1 MLEPPH
7 RTSVAAPTVRSGP
20 GGRIER
26 LDGLH
31 ERSERR
37 QRDPAADLPDPS
49 ALVRDPGV
57 DQGVHAK
64 QLEGV
69 ERPVETYGLFI
80 KANSSIHGPSQGIAR
95 ILPHRKLLIDGRH
108 VESVSGHAFK
118 TLNPATEEV
127 IATVAEG
134 NEVDVDLAVA
144 AARRAFEG
152 PWRTMRAADRGKI
165 LFRLVELMKQH
176 ADEIAALESLDAGKP
191 IAGVLRQDLPAAID
205 TLTYYAGWADKMTG
219 EVVPVRDDAL
229 TYTVREPVGVVAV
242 IVPWNFPLMIGM
254 WKLAP
259 ALACGCT
266 VVMKPAELT
275 SLSALRIGELAL
287 EAGLPPGVL
296 NIVTGPGR
304 VVGDALVNHPDVDK
318 VTFTGSPGVGR
329 GILRGAAGNFKRVS
343 LELGGKSANVIFDDA
358 DLDAATK
365 AAASGIFFNAGQVCS
380 AGSRVLVQ
388 EKVYD
393 DVVARLAQRA
403 QSLRIG
409 DPSDRATSLGP
420 VISEKQMK
428 GILDYVDIGQ
438 KEGASLVTGGER
450 VGDRGYFLSPA
461 VFANVE
467 HEMRISQ
474 EEIFGPVVSV
484 IKFRDEADALRIANG
499 TAYSLA
505 AGVWSRDIG
514 RVQRFAKRANAGTV
528 WLNTYGYT
536 DVRLP
541 WGGARDSGFG
551 REHGSAAIENFTEP
565 KAVWMN
571 LNV

>member
-1 MLEPPH
+1 MMSIAYDYARE
-7 RTSVAAPTVRSGP
+7 APGHA
-20 GGRIER
+20 GI
-26 LDGLH
+26 
-31 ERSERR
+31 
-37 QRDPAADLPDPS
+37 RDEL
-49 ALVRDPGV
+49 
-57 DQGVHAK
+57 
-64 QLEGV
+64 
-69 ERPVETYGLFI
+69 
-80 KANSSIHGPSQGIAR
+80 
-95 ILPHRKLLIDGRH
+95 LLIYGARVPALSGRT
-108 VESVSGHAFK
+108 FK
-118 TLNPATEEV
+118 SLNPATEEV

-134 NEVDVDLAVA
+134 GEADVDRAVA

-152 PWRTMRAADRGKI
+152 PWRTMRAAERGHI
-165 LFRLVELMKQH
+165 LLKWAELLKQH
-176 ADEIAALESLDAGKP
+176 VDEIVELESLDAGKP
-191 IAGVLRQDLPAAID
+191 IAAVLRQDFPAAID
-205 TLTYYAGWADKMTG
+205 TLIYYAGWADKIG
-219 EVVPVRDDAL
+219 GDVVTTRDDAL
-229 TYTVREPVGVVAV
+229 TYTVREPVGVVAA

-287 EAGLPPGVL
+287 EAGLPRGVL

-304 VVGDALVNHPDVDK
+304 VAGEALVNHPDVDK

-329 GILRGAAGNFKRVS
+329 GIMRGAAGNFKRVS

-358 DLDAATK
+358 NLDAASK
-365 AAASGIFFNAGQVCS
+365 AAAAGIFFNAGQVCS

-388 EKVYD
+388 ESVYD
-393 DVVARLAQRA
+393 EVVERLAARA
-403 QSLRIG
+403 NALRIG
-409 DPSDRATSLGP
+409 DPQDRATALGP

-428 GILDYVDIGQ
+428 TILDYVDIGK
-438 KEGASLVTGGER
+438 KEGALLVTGGEH
-450 VGDRGYFLSPA
+450 VGDRGYFISPA
-461 VFANVE
+461 VFANVK

-484 IKFRDEADALRIANG
+484 IKFKDEADALRIANG

-505 AGVWSRDIG
+505 AGVWSRDMG
-514 RVQRFAKRANAGTV
+514 RVQRFAKRARAGTV
-528 WLNTYGYT
+528 WINTYGYT

-541 WGGARDSGFG
+541 WGGERDSGLG
-551 REHGSAAIENFTEP
+551 REHGTAAIDNFTEP

>member
-1 MLEPPH
+1 MMSIAYDDDQTT
-7 RTSVAAPTVRSGP
+7 TSV
-20 GGRIER
+20 
-26 LDGLH
+26 
-31 ERSERR
+31 
-37 QRDPAADLPDPS
+37 PA
-49 ALVRDPGV
+49 V
-57 DQGVHAK
+57 
-64 QLEGV
+64 V
-69 ERPVETYGLFI
+69 EHKL
-80 KANSSIHGPSQGIAR
+80 
-95 ILPHRKLLIDGRH
+95 LLIDGRH
-108 VESVSGHAFK
+108 VEPASGRFFK
-118 TLNPATEEV
+118 TLNPATGEV

-134 NEVDVDLAVA
+134 NEVDVDRAVA

-152 PWRTMRAADRGKI
+152 PWRTMRAAERGHI
-165 LFRLVELMKQH
+165 LFRLAELMKQH
-176 ADEIAALESLDAGKP
+176 ADEIADLESRDAGKP

-205 TLTYYAGWADKMTG
+205 TLTYYAGWADKIHG
-219 EVVPVRDDAL
+219 EVVSTRSDAL
-229 TYTVREPVGVVAV
+229 TYTMREPVGVVGA

-266 VVMKPAELT
+266 IVMKPAELT
-275 SLSALRIGELAL
+275 SLSALLIGELAL

-304 VVGDALVNHPDVDK
+304 VVGDAMVNHPDIDK
-318 VTFTGSPGVGR
+318 ITFTGSPGVGG
-329 GILRGAAGNFKRVS
+329 GIMRGAAGNFKRVS

-380 AGSRVLVQ
+380 AGSRVLAH

-393 DVVARLAQRA
+393 EVVERLTARAKSIRM
-403 QSLRIG
+403 G
-409 DPSDRATSLGP
+409 DPADRATALGP

-428 GILDYVDIGQ
+428 SILDYVDIGR
-438 KEGASLVTGGER
+438 KEGATLTTGGER
-450 VGDRGYFLSPA
+450 IGERGYFISPA
-461 VFANVE
+461 VFANVK

-484 IKFRDEADALRIANG
+484 IKFKDEADALRIANG
-499 TAYSLA
+499 TVYSLA

-514 RVQRFAKRANAGTV
+514 RVQRFVKKVRAGTV
-528 WLNTYGYT
+528 WINTYGYT

-541 WGGARDSGFG
+541 WGGERDSGLG
-551 REHGSAAIENFTEP
+551 REHGTAAIENFTEP

>member
-1 MLEPPH
+1 MTMPA
-7 RTSVAAPTVRSGP
+7 TAAP
-20 GGRIER
+20 E
-26 LDGLH
+26 
-31 ERSERR
+31 
-37 QRDPAADLPDPS
+37 LPSPS
-49 ALVRDPGV
+49 
-57 DQGVHAK
+57 
-64 QLEGV
+64 
-69 ERPVETYGLFI
+69 
-80 KANSSIHGPSQGIAR
+80 
-95 ILPHRKLLIDGRH
+95 RKLLLIDGRR
-108 VESVSGHAFK
+108 VPSVSGRTFK
-118 TLNPATEEV
+118 TLNPATEQV

-134 NEVDVDLAVA
+134 NEVDVDRAVA

-152 PWRTMRAADRGKI
+152 PWRTHARLRARPDPAAAR
-165 LFRLVELMKQH
+165 RP
-176 ADEIAALESLDAGKP
+176 DEAACATKSSRWKASMP
-191 IAGVLRQDLPAAID
+191 ASRSRRVLRQDLPAAID
-205 TLTYYAGWADKMTG
+205 TLTYYAGWADKISG
-219 EVVPVRDDAL
+219 EVVSTRDDAL

-266 VVMKPAELT
+266 IVMKPAELT

-358 DLDAATK
+358 DVEAASK

-380 AGSRVLVQ
+380 AGSRVLAH

-393 DVVARLAQRA
+393 EVVERLTQRA
-403 QSLRIG
+403 KAIRIG
-409 DPSDRATSLGP
+409 DPADRATAIGP

-428 GILDYVDIGQ
+428 SILDYVDIGQ
-438 KEGASLVTGGER
+438 KEGALLTTGGER
-450 VGDRGYFLSPA
+450 VGDRGYFISPA
-461 VFANVE
+461 VFADVE

-484 IKFRDEADALRIANG
+484 IKFKDEADALRIANG

-514 RVQRFAKRANAGTV
+514 RVQRFAKKANAGTV
-528 WLNTYGYT
+528 WINTYGYT

-541 WGGARDSGFG
+541 WGGVRDSGFG
-551 REHGSAAIENFTEP
+551 REHGTAAIENFTEP

-571 LNV
+571 FNV

>member
-1 MLEPPH
+1 MSIAYDYARATTPP
-7 RTSVAAPTVRSGP
+7 
-20 GGRIER
+20 I
-26 LDGLH
+26 
-31 ERSERR
+31 
-37 QRDPAADLPDPS
+37 PAAKPKL
-49 ALVRDPGV
+49 
-57 DQGVHAK
+57 
-64 QLEGV
+64 
-69 ERPVETYGLFI
+69 
-80 KANSSIHGPSQGIAR
+80 
-95 ILPHRKLLIDGRH
+95 LLIDGQH
-108 VESVSGHAFK
+108 VPSVSGQTFK
-118 TLNPATEEV
+118 TLNPATEQV
-127 IATVAEG
+127 IATIAEG
-134 NEVDVDLAVA
+134 NAEDVDRAVA

-152 PWRTMRAADRGKI
+152 PWRTMRASERGQI
-165 LFRLVELMKQH
+165 LLRLVDLLKKH
-176 ADEIAALESLDAGKP
+176 ADEIVALESLDAGKP
-191 IAGVLRQDLPAAID
+191 ISGVLRQDFPAALD
-205 TLTYYAGWADKMTG
+205 TLTYYAGWADKISG
-219 EVVPVRDDAL
+219 EVVSTRDDAL
-229 TYTVREPVGVVAV
+229 TYTVREPVGVVAA

-266 VVMKPAELT
+266 IVMKPAELT
-275 SLSALRIGELAL
+275 SLSALRLAELAL

-329 GILRGAAGNFKRVS
+329 GILKGAAGNFKRVS

-358 DLDAATK
+358 DVEAAAK

-380 AGSRVLVQ
+380 AGSRVLAH
-388 EKVYD
+388 ENVYD
-393 DVVARLAQRA
+393 EVVERLTQRA
-403 QSLRIG
+403 RSIRMG
-409 DPSDRATSLGP
+409 DPADRATALGP

-428 GILDYVDIGQ
+428 SILDYVDIGQ
-438 KEGASLVTGGER
+438 KEGARLTTGGER
-450 VGDRGYFLSPA
+450 VGDRGYFISPA
-461 VFANVE
+461 VFADVK

-484 IKFRDEADALRIANG
+484 IKFKDEADALRIANG

-514 RVQRFAKRANAGTV
+514 RVQRFAKKANAGTV
-528 WLNTYGYT
+528 WINTYGYT

-541 WGGARDSGFG
+541 WGGVRDSGFG
-551 REHGSAAIENFTEP
+551 REHGTAAIDNFTEP

>member
-1 MLEPPH
+1 MS
-7 RTSVAAPTVRSGP
+7 TAY
-20 GGRIER
+20 
-26 LDGLH
+26 
-31 ERSERR
+31 
-37 QRDPAADLPDPS
+37 
-49 ALVRDPGV
+49 
-57 DQGVHAK
+57 
-64 QLEGV
+64 
-69 ERPVETYGLFI
+69 VETLEKGRSSS
-80 KANSSIHGPSQGIAR
+80 KAV
-95 ILPHRKLLIDGRH
+95 PHRKLLVDGRH
-108 VESVSGHAFK
+108 VESVSGRAFK

-134 NEVDVDLAVA
+134 NEIDVDLAVV

>member
-1 MLEPPH
+1 MMSIAYDYSQEK
-7 RTSVAAPTVRSGP
+7 TS
-20 GGRIER
+20 
-26 LDGLH
+26 
-31 ERSERR
+31 
-37 QRDPAADLPDPS
+37 
-49 ALVRDPGV
+49 
-57 DQGVHAK
+57 
-64 QLEGV
+64 
-69 ERPVETYGLFI
+69 PVSRCAEKL
-80 KANSSIHGPSQGIAR
+80 
-95 ILPHRKLLIDGRH
+95 LLIDGQR
-108 VESVSGHAFK
+108 VASVSGRTFN
-118 TLNPATEEV
+118 TLNPATEQV
-127 IATVAEG
+127 LANISEG
-134 NEVDVDLAVA
+134 NADDVDRAVA

-152 PWRTMRAADRGKI
+152 PWRTMRPSERGQI
-165 LFRLVELMKQH
+165 LLRLVELMKQH
-176 ADEIAALESLDAGKP
+176 ADDIAELESLDAGKP

-205 TLTYYAGWADKMTG
+205 TLTYYAGWADKIHG
-219 EVVPVRDDAL
+219 EVVPTRDEAL
-229 TYTVREPVGVVAV
+229 TYTLREPVGVVAA

-287 EAGLPPGVL
+287 EAGLPPGVF
-296 NIVTGPGR
+296 NVVTGPGR

-343 LELGGKSANVIFDDA
+343 LELGGKSANVIFEDA
-358 DLDAATK
+358 DIDAATK

-380 AGSRVLVQ
+380 AGSRVLAH
-388 EKVYD
+388 EAVYD
-393 DVVARLAQRA
+393 EVVERLTARANA
-403 QSLRIG
+403 IRIG
-409 DPSDRATSLGP
+409 NPQDRATVMGP

-428 GILDYVDIGQ
+428 TILDYVDVGQ
-438 KEGASLVTGGER
+438 KEGALLTTGGER
-450 VGDRGYFLSPA
+450 VGTRGYFISPA
-461 VFANVE
+461 VFANVK

-484 IKFRDEADALRIANG
+484 IKFKDEADALRIANG

-505 AGVWSRDIG
+505 AGVWSHDMG
-514 RVQRFAKRANAGTV
+514 RVQRFAKKARAGTV
-528 WLNTYGYT
+528 WINTYGYT

-541 WGGARDSGFG
+541 WGGERDSGFG

>member
-1 MLEPPH
+1 MMSIAYEYTH
-7 RTSVAAPTVRSGP
+7 
-20 GGRIER
+20 
-26 LDGLH
+26 
-31 ERSERR
+31 
-37 QRDPAADLPDPS
+37 
-49 ALVRDPGV
+49 
-57 DQGVHAK
+57 QGVSANLLAK
-64 QLEGV
+64 PQ
-69 ERPVETYGLFI
+69 
-80 KANSSIHGPSQGIAR
+80 Q
-95 ILPHRKLLIDGRH
+95 LLIDGRR
-108 VESVSGHAFK
+108 VPSDSGRTFK
-118 TLNPATEEV
+118 SLNPATEQV
-127 IATVAEG
+127 IATIAEG
-134 NEVDVDLAVA
+134 NEADVDRAVA

-152 PWRTMRAADRGKI
+152 PWRSMRAAERGQI
-165 LFRLVELMKQH
+165 LLKWAELLKNH
-176 ADEIAALESLDAGKP
+176 ADEIVELESLDAGKP
-191 IAGVLRQDLPAAID
+191 IGAVLRQDFPAAVD
-205 TLTYYAGWADKMTG
+205 TLIYYAGWADKISGDVIST
-219 EVVPVRDDAL
+219 RDDAL
-229 TYTVREPVGVVAV
+229 TYTVREPVGVVAA

-287 EAGLPPGVL
+287 EAGVPPGVL

-329 GILRGAAGNFKRVS
+329 GIMKGAAGNFKRVS

-358 DLDAATK
+358 DLDAASK
-365 AAASGIFFNAGQVCS
+365 AAAAGIFFNAGQVCS

-388 EKVYD
+388 EGVYD
-393 DVVARLAQRA
+393 EVVARLTARA
-403 QSLRIG
+403 KAIRMG
-409 DPSDRATSLGP
+409 DPSDRATVLGP

-428 GILDYVDIGQ
+428 SILDYVDIGR

-450 VGDRGYFLSPA
+450 VGHRGYFISPA
-461 VFANVE
+461 VFADVK

-484 IKFRDEADALRIANG
+484 IKFKDEADALRIANG

-505 AGVWSRDIG
+505 AGVWSREMG
-514 RVQRFAKRANAGTV
+514 RVQRFAKRARAGTV
-528 WLNTYGYT
+528 WINTYGYT

-541 WGGARDSGFG
+541 WGGERDSGLG
-551 REHGSAAIENFTEP
+551 REHGTAAIENFTEP

>member
-1 MLEPPH
+1 MAVTQAIPMARHPY
-7 RTSVAAPTVRSGP
+7 A
-20 GGRIER
+20 
-26 LDGLH
+26 DG
-31 ERSERR
+31 SY
-37 QRDPAADLPDPS
+37 
-49 ALVRDPGV
+49 
-57 DQGVHAK
+57 K
-64 QLEGV
+64 
-69 ERPVETYGLFI
+69 
-80 KANSSIHGPSQGIAR
+80 KM
-95 ILPHRKLLIDGRH
+95 LIDGKW
-108 VESVSGHAFK
+108 VDAASGKRFETH
-118 TLNPATEEV
+118 NPATGELL
-127 IATVAEG
+127 ATVAEG
-134 NEVDVDLAVA
+134 DAEDINRAVA

-152 PWRTMRAADRGKI
+152 PWSRMRAAERGHI

-176 ADEIAALESLDAGKP
+176 SDEIAALESLDAGKP
-191 IAGVLRQDLPAAID
+191 ISGVLRQDLPAAID
-205 TLTYYAGWADKMTG
+205 TLTYYAGWADKISG
-219 EVVPVRDDAL
+219 ETVSTRDDAL

-266 VVMKPAELT
+266 IVMKPAELT

-304 VVGDALVNHPDVDK
+304 TVGEALVNHPDVDK

-358 DLDAATK
+358 DVEAASK

-380 AGSRVLVQ
+380 AGSRVLAH

-393 DVVARLAQRA
+393 EVVERITQRA
-403 QSLRIG
+403 RSIRIG
-409 DPSDRATSLGP
+409 DPSDRATALGP
-420 VISEKQMK
+420 VISEKQMNS
-428 GILDYVDIGQ
+428 ILGYVDIGQ
-438 KEGASLVTGGER
+438 KEGASLVTGGKR
-450 VGDRGYFLSPA
+450 VGDRGYFISPT
-461 VFANVE
+461 VFADVE

-514 RVQRFAKRANAGTV
+514 RVQRFAKKAKAGTV
-528 WLNTYGYT
+528 WINTYGYT

-541 WGGARDSGFG
+541 WGGVRDSGFG
-551 REHGSAAIENFTEP
+551 REHGSAALENFTEP